1 MRSKFLVPVLVGI
14 VFIAYGEV
22 TLSAGGA
29 TAKTRIESVTILSGR
44 ALVERVGT
52 IKIPAGE
59 SVVSVE
65 YLPQGIDPNSVRVS
79 GKSEGKV
86 ILGGVEILYQRWAP
100 DTIRKI
106 KDAIQRIK
114 DQLAE
119 LKVAEDGLK
128 TRRKFVE
135 SVAGLGGSKPNGE
148 YLVVTPQNLSATASF
163 IKREL
168 NAIASDGTEI
178 SRRRR
183 ELSRQLDSLNEIL
196 ANMTGGSAGRGYQ
209 IKVPVEAKAPATL
222 ELRIKYAVS
231 NATWQPRYDARYDE
245 STGKVKL
252 SYCAVITQR
261 TSEDWENAKIVLS
274 TTQAHI
280 DTRPPELFPWYLS
293 RQEEIPS
300 YGGKR
305 LMALPTMEMELAE
318 EKGIPKRAEYESAAP
333 QIVGEN
339 VVFNVPGRKTIPSDG
354 QRHQVMVAEITLDAS
369 KKFVAVPKVS
379 ERVYL
384 TAHCKNTTDY
394 LLLPGEVAV
403 FQGNDFVGTQRID
416 APVAFGEEFD
426 IAMGPVKTIKVERK
440 RTKRFREN
448 TGIIGQNVKISFGYE
463 IKVSNNSRS
472 EADIEV
478 VDQLPVSEDEDIS
491 VENIKFEPE
500 PSKRDRDFPGQL
512 VWKVKLKPGESQKIR
527 FEFSVKY
534 PKDLKIQGL

>member
-1 MRSKFLVPVLVGI
+1 MRGKFLVPVLVGI

-22 TLSAGGA
+22 TLSVGGT
-29 TAKTRIESVTILSGR
+29 TAKTRVESVTILSGR
-44 ALVERVGT
+44 ALVERVGRV
-52 IKIPAGE
+52 KIPAGE

-135 SVAGLGGSKPNGE
+135 SVAGLGGSKPDGE
-148 YLVVTPQNLSATASF
+148 SLVVTPQNLSATASF
-163 IKREL
+163 IEREL
-168 NAIASDGTEI
+168 DAIASDGTKI

-252 SYCAVITQR
+252 SYWAVITQR
-261 TSEDWENAKIVLS
+261 TSEDWEDAKIVLS

-280 DTRPPELFPWYLS
+280 DTRPPELSPWYLS
-293 RQEEIPS
+293 RREEIS
-300 YGGKR
+300 YYGGR
-305 LMALPTMEMELAE
+305 QLMALPPMEMAE
-318 EKGIPKRAEYESAAP
+318 EKSVPKRAEYEYAAP

-354 QRHQVMVAEITLDAS
+354 QKHQVMVAEITLDAS
-369 KKFVAVPKVS
+369 KKFVTVPKIN

-384 TAHCKNTTDY
+384 TARCKNSTDY

-472 EADIEV
+472 EAEIEV

-491 VENIKFEPE
+491 VENIKFEPQ
-500 PSKRDRDFPGQL
+500 PSERDRDFPGQL
-512 VWKVKLKPGESQKIR
+512 VWKVKLKPGESKKIR